1 MKKNLLFA
9 LGLAALFCLPSNA
22 QEITLKGIGHNNR
35 YDDGEQMKS
44 TWIGSLY
51 DENGK
56 YTGKTAFIVDQGI
69 YSMSWDGMDMT
80 DPVKDPAVNIEDI
93 KQGGKVDYEKA
104 LWATNFN
111 LMYGNSG
118 ALYIDGQLVTVMS
131 RDESST
137 TDEELFAVRRWDAKT
152 GNLLSSEIYPKSA
165 FLESAGMSYNP
176 KDGKVYGLFYIT
188 EAALP
193 EEITS
198 DPDYFTDQDD
208 QDFGREGQDAGYCL
222 CTIDLSTM
230 KVTPITP
237 GLYYLNFITFAIN
250 SEGRAFALTSGGS
263 SAPASEEDG
272 RQYDIDMKLTGAQ
285 LCEFDLKTGIM
296 IKNAVQKT
304 DSETGETYTDY
315 EYPVGA
321 TGYSSQYR
329 RQSACFSKNNPNIMY
344 WNGYYNSGKGINGY
358 GSWGN
363 LPDSEWK
370 TNHKYDTCLY
380 QVDITTGVAT
390 RLSTIPN
397 RWTFSA
403 LWVDGDDNSDGSGYL
418 TAIDQLNN
426 SDQANGTTQI
436 FNMQGQQVQQQGRGL
451 YIVKQGNK
459 ARKVLNR

>member
-1 MKKNLLFA
+1 
-9 LGLAALFCLPSNA
+9 
-22 QEITLKGIGHNNR
+22 
-35 YDDGEQMKS
+35 
-44 TWIGSLY
+44 
-51 DENGK
+51 
-56 YTGKTAFIVDQGI
+56 
-69 YSMSWDGMDMT
+69 
-80 DPVKDPAVNIEDI
+80 
-93 KQGGKVDYEKA
+93 
-104 LWATNFN
+104 
-111 LMYGNSG
+111 
-118 ALYIDGQLVTVMS
+118 
-131 RDESST
+131 
-137 TDEELFAVRRWDAKT
+137 
-152 GNLLSSEIYPKSA
+152 
-165 FLESAGMSYNP
+165 
-176 KDGKVYGLFYIT
+176 
-188 EAALP
+188 
-193 EEITS
+193 
-198 DPDYFTDQDD
+198 
-208 QDFGREGQDAGYCL
+208 
-222 CTIDLSTM
+222 
-230 KVTPITP
+230 
-237 GLYYLNFITFAIN
+237 
-250 SEGRAFALTSGGS
+250 
-263 SAPASEEDG
+263 
-272 RQYDIDMKLTGAQ
+272 
-285 LCEFDLKTGIM
+285 M

-321 TGYSSQYR
+321 TGYSSQYS

-344 WNGYYNSGKGINGY
+344 WNGYYNSGKGINGI